1 MGSIRDQQCSADIAK
16 MAELGRFDDEITVYG
31 TVWLA
36 EGQRR
41 YYLTTDSEAAYRF
54 VREKLLQ
61 GLYPVPVT
69 CSRYRVPVLAGRAAE
84 DQQKAKIALGK
95 KLQKQYPAAFLAE
108 AAALAQ
114 VPRDDQA
121 LAPLQAAQE
130 WLTGRFQREELLSFR
145 ALAEEAYIA
154 KKLTDQTYQ
163 ELCQWQAHCLS
174 QLEDDVMTRERYS
187 REYSG
192 FYYWP
197 SQETSNKARLYL
209 DGQPQLVYEKQD
221 LLRAQGCRLT
231 PILRKTYWLGSM
243 SENKL
248 SRARFQQEAEK
259 LWHSPLGTAVEAL
272 AALPPAVDASAIRS
286 QLAAL
291 AQQERWTERQALKI
305 WAALWNVYD
314 AGD

>member
-1 MGSIRDQQCSADIAK
+1 M
-16 MAELGRFDDEITVYG
+16 
-31 TVWLA
+31 
-36 EGQRR
+36 
-41 YYLTTDSEAAYRF
+41 
-54 VREKLLQ
+54 
-61 GLYPVPVT
+61 
-69 CSRYRVPVLAGRAAE
+69 
-84 DQQKAKIALGK
+84 
-95 KLQKQYPAAFLAE
+95 AE

-272 AALPPAVDASAIRS
+272 AALPPAVRQLFAVSWPPSPSKSAGPNGRPSRSGQRCGTCTTLAIDQKKVFNVCKKSWIKASCGSSGA
-286 QLAAL
+286 
-291 AQQERWTERQALKI
+291 
-305 WAALWNVYD
+305 
-314 AGD
+314 